1 MSEVFNW
8 RAYLPIHPA
17 AELFPLMKEVDPKGF
32 NALVE
37 NIRVRGLVEPI
48 AGWVSNEGVSVLDGR
63 NRLDALA
70 QLGLLYEM
78 SDHHVGIKKW
88 TGEQWSNRGTRIAGH
103 DGAFRNFYGHNG
115 NPFEIVLSLNA
126 HRRHLT
132 AAQKDDRIAAVL
144 KAKSELSNRQIGEIT
159 KTDKKKV
166 GAVRAKMEATG
177 VISPVEKRT
186 GKDNKAHPAKAKK
199 KSTSTA
205 VPPVLIEAMIK
216 AKTKAKVETKVSAEQ
231 TGEFLEQ
238 LGAERFFAALQFA
251 PKPRAEIER
260 RVIGARTTKKTP
272 PPEPESKIDY
282 AKDIL
287 GIESNKVPDDLSI
300 PGFLD
305 RRPPPEPVS

>member
-32 NALVE
+32 NAH
-37 NIRVRGLVEPI
+37 
-48 AGWVSNEGVSVLDGR
+48 
-63 NRLDALA
+63 
-70 QLGLLYEM
+70 EM

-88 TGEQWSNRGTRIAGH
+88 TGEQWSNRGTRIPGH

-205 VPPVLIEAMIK
+205 VPPVLIEAMIE